1 MVVMIWVIG
10 WKFPPGSRVSLVSAP
25 RQGCHVCDSLTHLE
39 LTEAI
44 RLGRFKPYAG
54 VSSPPVRQLLH
65 WLLEP
70 LNTPWITYLLFGNL
84 SVPHL
89 SALLPSH
96 SLGTNRTQVS
106 HLTPSNSPGLTPPP
120 PRCFLHVSCK

>member
-1 MVVMIWVIG
+1 MKVATMTLPSYSKPDETSMVVMIWVIG

-25 RQGCHVCDSLTHLE
+25 GQGCHVCDSLTHLE

-70 LNTPWITYLLFGNL
+70 LNTPG
-84 SVPHL
+84 
-89 SALLPSH
+89 
-96 SLGTNRTQVS
+96 
-106 HLTPSNSPGLTPPP
+106 
-120 PRCFLHVSCK
+120 